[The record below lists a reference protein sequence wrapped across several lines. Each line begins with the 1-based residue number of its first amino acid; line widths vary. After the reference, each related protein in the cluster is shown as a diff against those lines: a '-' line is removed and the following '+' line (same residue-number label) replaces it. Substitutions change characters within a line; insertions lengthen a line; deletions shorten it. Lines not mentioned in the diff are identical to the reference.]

1 MGKITSFRESGRR
14 YTALRVIGFL
24 STLIGV
30 ILLAVGGCL
39 LGYGLYVL
47 ASGGA
52 SAAAPPPN
60 PEDPFPRPQAINGP
74 FPWPMFPGL
83 WLLWSFAILFGG
95 LQLIAWGAFFRLM
108 IDMEENTRASAQI
121 LEKVQSRL
129 EASPERG
136 EAMFRS

>member
-30 ILLAVGGCL
+30 ILLAIGGCL
-39 LGYGLYVL
+39 LGYVLYVL
-47 ASGGA
+47 AAGVA
-52 SAAAPPPN
+52 SAAAAPPN
-60 PEDPFPRPQAINGP
+60 PAPFSEPQVVKVP
-74 FPWPMFPGL
+74 FPWSMGAGFS
-83 WLLWSFAILFGG
+83 LLWSFGILFSG

-108 IDMEENTRASAQI
+108 IDMEENTRASAQV
-121 LEKVQSRL
+121 LEKLQSRL

>member
-24 STLIGV
+24 FTLIGV
-30 ILLAVGGCL
+30 ILLAIGGGL

-60 PEDPFPRPQAINGP
+60 PEAFPGPQVINVP
-74 FPWPMFPGL
+74 FPWPMLAGL
-83 WLLWSFAILFGG
+83 SLLWSCRYPVRRAAIDRPGG
-95 LQLIAWGAFFRLM
+95 LLPADDPHGREHAGLGPGAR
-108 IDMEENTRASAQI
+108 
-121 LEKVQSRL
+121 
-129 EASPERG
+129 
-136 EAMFRS
+136 